1 MSNLA
6 HDLRTPVAAMNV
18 QIEGVL
24 EGVFHPSKQ
33 VFSQLQAQLTF
44 LHEKID
50 AFLKIS
56 HLESPDYL
64 MKLIRVNLGNIVES
78 VLEELKKQISNKQLQ
93 LKVNLDESL
102 WVMADSELI
111 RLAILQIIQNLVQFS
126 EIHSSASITLT
137 AEGKSTALVCE
148 NAGQIAS
155 KDPEELFDHLVKE
168 NYSRNTPGNG
178 LGLTIA
184 RKIITLHG
192 GLSTLRNK
200 QGHRIQVSMLLPLD
214 NSNSV

>member
-1 MSNLA
+1 VIK
-6 HDLRTPVAAMNV
+6 P
-18 QIEGVL
+18 
-24 EGVFHPSKQ
+24 
-33 VFSQLQAQLTF
+33 
-44 LHEKID
+44 
-50 AFLKIS
+50 
-56 HLESPDYL
+56 
-64 MKLIRVNLGNIVES
+64 IRVNLGKTVES
-78 VLEELKKQISNKQLQ
+78 VLEKLDKQISQKQLQ
-93 LKVNLDESL
+93 LKVRLDKNL

-137 AEGKSTALVCE
+137 AEGKSAALVCE

-214 NSNSV
+214 HSSTV